1 MIYSARKIFTRE
13 SVAQMRL
20 NQIKIS
26 GFKSFVDPTK
36 IVFPANVTG
45 IVGPN
50 GCGKS
55 NVIDAVR
62 WVMGESSA
70 RNLRGESM
78 EDVIFSGSSSRQPVG
93 QASVELVFD
102 NSDGRVKGEYA
113 KYNEISV
120 KRLSTRVGK
129 SKYFLNNTRCRRRDI
144 ADIFLG
150 TGLGPRS
157 YSIIEQGMVSRV
169 IDAKPDELRVYL
181 EEAAGISKYK
191 ERRRETET
199 RIRHT
204 RENLDRLI
212 DLIEEI
218 DKQLSRLD
226 RQAKTAAKYKQLK
239 QDQRRLE
246 AESLL
251 LQKQV
256 FDVEIEAQRRAL
268 AGAETDM
275 EKRTANLRETEREI
289 EQGRQKLAEASEQLN
304 QVQGQFYKLGAE
316 ISSKEQAIEHQKNL
330 RQRGRQEL
338 DSLEQSLQ
346 DAGRVLADDAARL
359 EQLESKLADIAPEL
373 ESSNQNLEQQQAAA
387 VLAEEKMH
395 EWQELWDQFRREFH
409 QVHESAQIEN
419 RGIEHIERQVQR
431 TEQQRLRLQSELDT
445 LDASAAVQEIDR
457 LESSVEASA
466 QEYAATTSQVQAR
479 AEDIQA
485 LRGSCEESAIQLDE
499 IRNRLQ
505 TLRGRLSSLEAL
517 QQHALSETSAEVKQ
531 WLEQNQIDSAH
542 RLTSLLK
549 LKGDIGRAVEVVLSP
564 FLGAYCTS
572 SGESV
577 PDASVPNHSVAI
589 FDRDPVPARG
599 ADRDWPQLSD
609 YIESDVDLSAILDG
623 VYLCRDQQDLRD
635 KRSQLKSGES
645 LVTAQGLW
653 AGGNWILQQGE
664 EDQHAGT
671 LARAQEI
678 DSIRVQLEQKTRAA
692 TTLKS
697 HYDGDRQRLQVLEQE
712 WDRDQKSLA
721 NLQQQLSEQRQLLA
735 DRKSEAEQVQRRRQQ
750 LQAELAELD
759 EQKLGHTNE
768 LQSNSAKRN
777 EFLEQIAQ
785 MTELEEGLQAQ
796 KTSRQQQLTAT
807 RDALQQALENAH
819 RQQIRQQ
826 ALEAEQRATRSNI
839 ERIEQQKNQFDERVR
854 ELDELMNSDVDP
866 IAELEAALQEL
877 LKLRNQNEQELGNA
891 QQAVSELD
899 NRQRELETERNTRQQ
914 HVDDFRNQL
923 EQERMQLQE
932 ANIRSNTIEEQ
943 LQKTG
948 QDIAA
953 LQQDLDPEAELDE
966 WNLRLEKLNKRIDR
980 LGPINLAAID
990 EQKEQAERKQYLD
1003 AQHQDLLSALETLED
1018 AIRKIDRETRDRFK
1032 NTFEQVNNRLVE
1044 RFPKLFGGGEAHLE
1058 MTENDLLN
1066 TGVQIMAR
1074 PPGKRITNLQLLSGG
1089 EKALT
1094 AVALIFAIFELNPS
1108 PFCMLDEVDA
1118 PLDDANV
1125 GRFCAMVME
1134 MSEQVQFIMITH
1146 NKITME
1152 MAQGLNGV
1160 TMHEPGVSR
1169 LVSVDVGEAVVL
1181 AGVQ

>member
-1 MIYSARKIFTRE
+1 
-13 SVAQMRL
+13 MRL
-20 NQIKIS
+20 SQIKIA
-26 GFKSFVDPTK
+26 GFKSFVDPSK

-120 KRLSTRVGK
+120 KRISTRVGK

-204 RENLDRLI
+204 RENLDRLV
-212 DLIEEI
+212 DLIDEI
-218 DKQLSRLD
+218 DKQLSRLE

-256 FDVEIEAQRRAL
+256 FDAEIEAQRRQL
-268 AGAETDM
+268 AWAETDM
-275 EKRTANLRETEREI
+275 EKRTAELRETEREI
-289 EQGRQKLAEASEQLN
+289 EQGRLKLAEASEQLN
-304 QVQGQFYKLGAE
+304 RVQGQFYKLGAE
-316 ISSKEQAIEHQKNL
+316 ISGKEQAIEHQKNL

-346 DAGRVLADDAARL
+346 DAGKILADDAARL
-359 EQLESKLADIAPEL
+359 EQLELKLADIAPEL
-373 ESSNQNLEQQQAAA
+373 ESSNQDLEQQRSA
-387 VLAEEKMH
+387 VEQAEEKMH

-431 TEQQRLRLQSELDT
+431 TEQQRLRLQGELDT
-445 LDASAAVQEIDR
+445 LDASAAAQEIDE

-479 AEDIQA
+479 AEEIQA
-485 LRGSCEESAIQLDE
+485 LRGSCEDSANQLDE
-499 IRNRLQ
+499 QRNQVQ

-517 QQHALSETSAEVKQ
+517 QQHALSETSDEVKQ
-531 WLEQNQIDSAH
+531 WLEQHQIDSTH

-564 FLGAYCTS
+564 FLGAFCTS
-572 SGESV
+572 SGEPV
-577 PDASVPNHSVAI
+577 PDAFVPNRNVAV
-589 FDRDPVPARG
+589 FDRDPVQARG
-599 ADRDWPQLSD
+599 GDRDWPKLSD
-609 YIESDVDLSAILDG
+609 YIECDVDLSAILDG

-635 KRSQLKSGES
+635 KRGQLKAGES

-678 DSIRVQLEQKTRAA
+678 DSIQAQLGQITKAA
-692 TTLKS
+692 MTLKS

-712 WDRDQKSLA
+712 WDRDQKSMA
-721 NLQQQLSEQRQLLA
+721 ALQQQLSELRQQLGN
-735 DRKSEAEQVQRRRQQ
+735 RKSEAEQVQNRRRQ
-750 LQAELAELD
+750 LHTELAELE
-759 EQKLGHTNE
+759 EQKLGHTSE

-777 EFLEQIAQ
+777 DFLEQIAQ

-796 KTSRQQQLTAT
+796 KSRRQQSLTAT
-807 RDALQQALENAH
+807 RDALQRALEKAH
-819 RQQIRQQ
+819 QLQIRQQ
-826 ALEAEQRATRSNI
+826 ALEAEQRTTRSNI
-839 ERIEQQKNQFDERVR
+839 ERIEQQKNQFDQRIR
-854 ELDELMNSDVDP
+854 ELDDIMNSDIDP
-866 IAELEAALQEL
+866 IGELEATLQEL
-877 LKLRNQNEQELGNA
+877 LKQRNQSEQELGQA
-891 QQAVSELD
+891 QQAVGELD
-899 NRQRELETERNTRQQ
+899 NRQRELEAERNTRQQ

-932 ANIRSNTIEEQ
+932 ASIRCNTIEEQ

-948 QDIAA
+948 LDIAS
-953 LQQDLDPEAELDE
+953 LQQDLDPEADLDE
-966 WNLRLEKLNKRIDR
+966 WSMRLEKLNKRIDR

-1003 AQHQDLLSALETLED
+1003 AQNQDLIAALETLED

-1032 NTFEQVNNRLVE
+1032 NTFEQVNSRLVE

-1125 GRFCAMVME
+1125 GRFCAMVTE
-1134 MSEQVQFIMITH
+1134 MSERVQFIIITH